1 MVGAAHMF
9 LFLANNRGDL
19 IARCKAKAAQRPFR
33 AATEDQLK
41 NGIPLF
47 LDQLGQTLEADERG
61 LPIDSLRIS
70 GATGVEPPGGSEMSI
85 TAAGH
90 GKQLLELGYT
100 VDQVV
105 HDYGDLCQAIT
116 DLAAERD
123 APFSID
129 EFRTLNRC
137 LDNAIAAAVTEFS
150 AQRDAAL
157 ERVQSGLLNERL
169 GVLAHELRNGLGT
182 ATLAVK
188 ALETGNL
195 PMSGATG
202 SILKRS
208 LASLAALVGHALDEV
223 RTKAEATA
231 GAVPFPLDAFIA
243 EAARAAV
250 LDARARGCTLDV
262 SFVDPELSLVGNRA
276 DLLAALAN
284 LLQNAFKFTL
294 PGTEVRL
301 TAEVSGAQVLVKVED
316 HCGGLAPG
324 AAERMFAPFSKRSGD
339 QTGLGLGLTIARSH
353 VEADSGT
360 LNVENRPGSGCVFT
374 MAFSLAG
381 MQAAA
386 QKTTP

>member
-1 MVGAAHMF
+1 MF

-33 AATEDQLK
+33 AATEEQLK

-47 LDQLGQTLEADERG
+47 LDQLGQTLEADEQG
-61 LPIDSLRIS
+61 QPFDSLRIS

-223 RTKAEATA
+223 RTKAEAAA
-231 GAVPFPLDAFIA
+231 GAVPFPLDAFVA
-243 EAARAAV
+243 EAARAAA

-262 SFVDPELSLVGNRA
+262 AFVDPELSLVGNRA
-276 DLLAALAN
+276 DLLAALVN
-284 LLQNAFKFTL
+284 LLQNAFKFTQ

-301 TAEVSGAQVLVKVED
+301 TAEAVGIQVLVKVED
-316 HCGGLAPG
+316 HCGGLSPG
-324 AAERMFAPFSKRSGD
+324 AAERMFAPFSMRSGD
-339 QTGLGLGLTIARSH
+339 RTGLGLGLTIARSY
-353 VEADSGT
+353 VEADCGT

-374 MAFSLAG
+374 MAFMQDGTQDG

-386 QKTTP
+386 QKATPT

>member
-1 MVGAAHMF
+1 MF

-33 AATEDQLK
+33 AATQEQLK

-47 LDQLGQTLEADERG
+47 LEQLGQTLEADERG
-61 LPIDSLRIS
+61 QPTDSLRIS
-70 GATGVEPPGGSEMSI
+70 GATGIEPPGGSEMSV

-150 AQRDAAL
+150 AQRDVVL
-157 ERVQSGLLNERL
+157 ERVQSGILNERL

-208 LASLAALVGHALDEV
+208 LASLAVLVGHALDEV
-223 RTKAEATA
+223 RTKAEAAA
-231 GAVPFPLDAFIA
+231 GAVPFALDAFVA

-262 SFVDPELSLVGNRA
+262 GFVDPELSLVGNRA

-284 LLQNAFKFTL
+284 LLQNAFKFTE
-294 PGTEVRL
+294 PGTGVRL
-301 TAEVSGAQVLVKVED
+301 TAEAVGTQVLVKVED

-324 AAERMFAPFSKRSGD
+324 AADRMFAPFSKRSGD
-339 QTGLGLGLTIARSH
+339 RTGLGLGLTIARSH
-353 VEADSGT
+353 VEADCST

-374 MAFSLAG
+374 MAFSRSGTQAG
-381 MQAAA
+381 TQAAVH
-386 QKTTP
+386 KPTP

>member
-1 MVGAAHMF
+1 MF

-33 AATEDQLK
+33 AATEEQLK

-47 LDQLGQTLEADERG
+47 LDQLGQTLEADEQG
-61 LPIDSLRIS
+61 QPFDSLRIS

-208 LASLAALVGHALDEV
+208 LASLAALVWHALDEV
-223 RTKAEATA
+223 RTKAEAAA
-231 GAVPFPLDAFIA
+231 GAVPFPLDAFVA
-243 EAARAAV
+243 EAARAAA

-262 SFVDPELSLVGNRA
+262 AFVDPELSLVGNRA
-276 DLLAALAN
+276 DLLAALVN
-284 LLQNAFKFTL
+284 LLQNAFKFTQ

-301 TAEVSGAQVLVKVED
+301 TAEAVGIQVLVKVED
-316 HCGGLAPG
+316 HCGGLSPG
-324 AAERMFAPFSKRSGD
+324 AAERMFAPFSMRSGD
-339 QTGLGLGLTIARSH
+339 RTGLGLGLTIARSY
-353 VEADSGT
+353 VEADCGT

-374 MAFSLAG
+374 MAFMQDGTQDG

-386 QKTTP
+386 QKATPT

>member
-1 MVGAAHMF
+1 MH
-9 LFLANNRGDL
+9 LFLANNRDDL

-33 AATEDQLK
+33 AATEEQLK

-47 LDQLGQTLEADERG
+47 LDQLGQTLEADEQG
-61 LPIDSLRIS
+61 QPIESLRIS

-105 HDYGDLCQAIT
+105 RDYGDLCQAIT

-157 ERVQSGLLNERL
+157 ERVQSGILNERL
-169 GVLAHELRNGLGT
+169 GILAHELRNGLGT
-182 ATLAVK
+182 ATLALK

-202 SILKRS
+202 SVLKRS
-208 LASLAALVGHALDEV
+208 LAALATLVARALDEV
-223 RTKAEATA
+223 RTKAEAA
-231 GAVPFPLDAFIA
+231 ASAVPFPLDAFVA
-243 EAARAAV
+243 EAARAAA
-250 LDARARGCTLDV
+250 LDALAHGCTLDV
-262 SFVDPELSLVGNRA
+262 TRVDPGLSLVGNRA

-284 LLQNAFKFTL
+284 LLRNAFKFTQ

-301 TAEVSGAQVLVKVED
+301 TAEVVGTQVLVRGED
-316 HCGGLAPG
+316 RCGGLSPG

-339 QTGLGLGLTIARSH
+339 RTGLGLGLTIARSH
-353 VEADSGT
+353 VEADCGT
-360 LNVENRPGSGCVFT
+360 LNVENFPGRGCVFT
-374 MAFSLAG
+374 MAFTTAPTRLGAW
-381 MQAAA
+381 AA
-386 QKTTP
+386 TL

>member
-1 MVGAAHMF
+1 MF

-33 AATEDQLK
+33 AATEEQLK

-47 LDQLGQTLEADERG
+47 LDQLGQTLEADEQG
-61 LPIDSLRIS
+61 QPFDSLRIS

-137 LDNAIAAAVTEFS
+137 LDIAIAAAVTEFS

-223 RTKAEATA
+223 RTKAEAAA
-231 GAVPFPLDAFIA
+231 GAVPFPLDAFVA
-243 EAARAAV
+243 EAARAAA

-262 SFVDPELSLVGNRA
+262 AFVDPELSLVGNRA
-276 DLLAALAN
+276 DLLAALVN
-284 LLQNAFKFTL
+284 LLQNAFKFTQ

-301 TAEVSGAQVLVKVED
+301 TAEAVGIQVLVKVED
-316 HCGGLAPG
+316 HCGGLSPG
-324 AAERMFAPFSKRSGD
+324 AAERMFAPFSMRSGD
-339 QTGLGLGLTIARSH
+339 RTGLGLGLTIARSY
-353 VEADSGT
+353 VEADCGT

-374 MAFSLAG
+374 MAFMQDGTQDG

-386 QKTTP
+386 QKATPT

>member
-1 MVGAAHMF
+1 MF

-33 AATEDQLK
+33 AATQEQLK

-47 LDQLGQTLEADERG
+47 LEQLGQTLEADERG
-61 LPIDSLRIS
+61 HPIDSLRIS
-70 GATGVEPPGGSEMSI
+70 GATGIEPPGGSEMSV

-150 AQRDAAL
+150 AQRDAAM
-157 ERVQSGLLNERL
+157 ERVQSGILNERL

-208 LASLAALVGHALDEV
+208 LASLPALVGHALDEV
-223 RTKAEATA
+223 RTKAETAA
-231 GAVPFPLDAFIA
+231 GAVPFPLDAFVA
-243 EAARAAV
+243 EAARAAA

-262 SFVDPELSLVGNRA
+262 GFVDPELSLVGNRA
-276 DLLAALAN
+276 GLLAALAN
-284 LLQNAFKFTL
+284 LLQNAFKFTE
-294 PGTEVRL
+294 PGTGVRL
-301 TAEVSGAQVLVKVED
+301 TAEAVGTQVLVKIED

-324 AAERMFAPFSKRSGD
+324 VAERMFAPFSKRSGD
-339 QTGLGLGLTIARSH
+339 RTGLGLGLTIARSH
-353 VEADSGT
+353 VESDCGT

-374 MAFSLAG
+374 MAFAQAG
-381 MQAAA
+381 PRAAVP
-386 QKTTP
+386 KPTP

>member
-1 MVGAAHMF
+1 MVGTTQMHRS
-9 LFLANNRGDL
+9 LANNRDDL

-33 AATEDQLK
+33 AATEEQLK
-41 NGIPLF
+41 NGIPHF
-47 LDQLGQTLEADERG
+47 IDQLGQTLEADEQG
-61 LPIDSLRIS
+61 QPIDSLRIS
-70 GATGVEPPGGSEMSI
+70 GATGIEPPGGSEMSV

-90 GKQLLELGYT
+90 GRQLLALGYT

-150 AQRDAAL
+150 VQRDAAL
-157 ERVQSGLLNERL
+157 ERLQSGILNERL
-169 GVLAHELRNGLGT
+169 GMLVHELRNGLGT

-202 SILKRS
+202 SVLKRS
-208 LASLAALVGHALDEV
+208 LASLAALVGRALDEV
-223 RTKAEATA
+223 RTKAEAA
-231 GAVPFPLDAFIA
+231 ASAVPFPLDAFVA
-243 EAARAAV
+243 EAARAAA

-262 SFVDPELSLVGNRA
+262 ADVDPELSLVGNRT

-284 LLQNAFKFTL
+284 LLQNAFKFTQ

-301 TAEVSGAQVLVKVED
+301 TAEAVDTQVVVRVED
-316 HCGGLAPG
+316 HCGGLG
-324 AAERMFAPFSKRSGD
+324 FGFEERMFAPFSKRSGD
-339 QTGLGLGLTIARSH
+339 RTGLGLGLPIARAH
-353 VEADSGT
+353 VEADCGS
-360 LNVENRPGSGCVFT
+360 LSVENRPGTGCVFT
-374 MAFSLAG
+374 MVFPQVGAG
-381 MQAAA
+381 KAAH
-386 QKTTP
+386 